1 MICSGLMST
10 RHVPALCFVSAL
22 RETKRGDIFA
32 GWERYRAA
40 GIPKM
45 ERPLSVYPSIIPHMQ
60 SPQITFTILV
70 ARTIVPHSGQTYRR
84 DPLFALP
91 ALLTGLPLPVPITG
105 TTISRSFRH
114 SCIS

>member
-1 MICSGLMST
+1 MLQNNTAQTNYTRSLQIRQSREGTEIRFTEPDLQFLLYYIHFSGNQ
-10 RHVPALCFVSAL
+10 VSSL
-22 RETKRGDIFA
+22 I
-32 GWERYRAA
+32 
-40 GIPKM
+40 
-45 ERPLSVYPSIIPHMQ
+45 SHMQ
-60 SPQITFTILV
+60 SPQITFTARV